1 MTTSDRRGLDREGAT
16 DMDAPSDQER
26 PVPESAISDLPPVE
40 VESDTVESDT
50 VESDPGTADT
60 DLSARLTVDPERDD
74 VKG

>member
-1 MTTSDRRGLDREGAT
+1 MTTSDRHGLDQLAAT

-40 VESDTVESDT
+40 SDTAESDTAESDT
-50 VESDPGTADT
+50 GTADT

>member
-40 VESDTVESDT
+40 VESDTVESD
-50 VESDPGTADT
+50 PGTADT

>member
-1 MTTSDRRGLDREGAT
+1 MTTSDRHGLDQEGAT

-40 VESDTVESDT
+40 SDT
-50 VESDPGTADT
+50 GTADT

>member
-1 MTTSDRRGLDREGAT
+1 MTTSDRHGLDQLAAT

-40 VESDTVESDT
+40 SDTVESDT
-50 VESDPGTADT
+50 GTADT